1 MKTFETLV
9 MYFVSIFLIWNI
21 IPMLVVACLPGVP
34 SNHKVKAIKCF
45 ISAAFR
51 GVACL
56 IPNFTAPVVVPI
68 ALMFTKYEDDSLPKI
83 FSWWNNDVGISGD
96 QPEGT
101 ETYYA
106 PGYDRRS
113 FVARFIWLGLR
124 NRASRLALVMGHT
137 YQPGE
142 YDDSEDWGDPKTG
155 RDHEGWALNR
165 RGPVY
170 QLYYIKKLGDKFC
183 FRMNYGFK
191 VWAGEGDKRPTAMVV
206 NITAS
211 VLSFKG

>member
-1 MKTFETLV
+1 MIQSIYL
-9 MYFVSIFLIWNI
+9 MYFILIVLLWNI
-21 IPMLVVACLPGVP
+21 IPLIVVSTLPGVP
-34 SNHKVKAIKCF
+34 SNHKTKAIKCF
-45 ISAAFR
+45 IGAAFR
-51 GVACL
+51 GL
-56 IPNFTAPVVVPI
+56 TGFLGFLAPVVVPFI
-68 ALMFTKYEDDSLPKI
+68 LLFTKYEDNDLPKGFRWFDNEI
-83 FSWWNNDVGISGD
+83 GLNGD
-96 QPEGT
+96 QPEGA

-106 PGYDRRS
+106 PGHDRRS
-113 FVARFIWLGLR
+113 FIARYIWIGFR
-124 NRASRLALVMGHT
+124 NRASKLAYNMGHE

>member
-9 MYFVSIFLIWNI
+9 MNFVLIFLIWNI

-34 SNHKVKAIKCF
+34 GKHKLKAIGNF

-51 GVACL
+51 GVTGFL
-56 IPNFTAPVVVPI
+56 GFLAPIVVPI
-68 ALMFTKYEDDSLPKI
+68 ALLFTKYEDDDLPKG
-83 FSWWNNDVGISGD
+83 FRWYSNDVSINGD
-96 QPEGT
+96 QPEGA

-124 NRASRLALVMGHT
+124 NRASKLALLMGHT
-137 YQPGE
+137 YVPGE
-142 YDDSEDWGDPKTG
+142 YEDAENWGDPKTG

-191 VWAGEGDKRPTAMVV
+191 VWAGVGDKRATAMVV